1 MAAMAIAMH
10 ESEHRTARHA
20 EETEQTDALNADE
33 VEHGKLL
40 FKAIDINGDGE
51 IEPHEL
57 LTGLTKLGI
66 CSPSGGSL
74 SITHAHS
81 MVMQA
86 DANDNGTVDESEFLT
101 IVASLRKQTAAL
113 DAKKSRSPSSK
124 GTDLVTLMQ
133 AWGAGGQT
141 GGKVSS
147 PFGASTPLGKGT
159 LMQAWGA
166 GGEASAP
173 FGREI
178 SDLSGLSPSRKWPG
192 LHSHVA
198 ERVEGEARLHKSLQD
213 ATEAAEKE
221 TQRAARQEAVDATKM
236 SASVGR
242 FSRKQSV
249 RQLPGINA

>member
-1 MAAMAIAMH
+1 MAGMAIAMH
-10 ESEHRTARHA
+10 EHEHRTALDA
-20 EETEQTDALNADE
+20 EQTEQTDALNADE

-101 IVASLRKQTAAL
+101 IVASLRKQTEAL
-113 DAKKSRSPSSK
+113 DAKNSRSPSSK
-124 GTDLVTLMQ
+124 GTDLVTLLQ
-133 AWGAGGQT
+133 AWGAVGQT
-141 GGKVSS
+141 GKKISSPSGASS
-147 PFGASTPLGKGT
+147 PFGKGT

-166 GGEASAP
+166 GGEASSP

-178 SDLSGLSPSRKWPG
+178 SDVSGLSPSRKWPG

-198 ERVEGEARLHKSLQD
+198 ERVEGEARLHKSVQD

-221 TQRAARQEAVDATKM
+221 TQRAAQQEAVDATKM